1 MTRPCADRLAADLQ
15 ALAQASRAD
24 CLARWRAAFG
34 RPPPKHLSLPLL
46 RKLLI
51 WQRQTEVVGGL
62 SARTE
67 RELARLASGS
77 ACARP
82 VTPGSHLVREWNGRT
97 YRVEVTEDG
106 YLMEGRSWRSLSAI
120 ARHITDAHWSGP
132 RFFGLA

>member
-1 MTRPCADRLAADLQ
+1 MSRHDTDRPAADLQ
-15 ALAQASRAD
+15 ALAEASRAD

-51 WQRQTEVVGGL
+51 WQRQTEALGEL
-62 SARTE
+62 FARTE
-67 RELARLASGS
+67 RELDRLASGS
-77 ACARP
+77 RVRP
-82 VTPGSHLVREWNGRT
+82 VTPGSRLVREWNGRT

-106 YLMEGRSWRSLSAI
+106 YLMDGRSWRSLSAI
-120 ARHITDAHWSGP
+120 ARHITGAHWSGP